1 MTRPTV
7 KAIVVAV
14 GAIVLSTLCVQAVF
28 AAVVLKGTIPPGPT
42 PVVIIQ
48 PHKQAG
54 VTGVVKFKFSAPT
67 PGAYTLGFC
76 IGPAANP
83 CGMATSYVVQV
94 HGGKQSLAVVPA
106 SMFENNVLAVSQGTS
121 SALPFV
127 VEME

>member
-7 KAIVVAV
+7 KTIVAAV
-14 GAIVLSTLCVQAVF
+14 GAIVFSTLSVQAVF
-28 AAVVLKGTIPPGPT
+28 AAIVLKGTIPTGGV

-67 PGAYTLGFC
+67 AGAYTLGFC

-94 HGGKQSLAVVPA
+94 HGGKEQLAVVPA
-106 SMFENNVLAVSQGTS
+106 SMFDSNVLAVSQGTS